1 MHPICNPINLCP
13 ASFVNIPNTD
23 DKRAYAEY
31 RLFAAIQRARR
42 DMLDKPVADLRRM
55 RYTDYSGK
63 VDAWPITSIIGPVG
77 GRSAAGV
84 RRPHN
89 MRKDL
94 ATTSTHGVI
103 SIQLA
108 ATLPMNNPVENDRM
122 VPISQLFATKCQVN
136 GMAAD
141 DQSMF
146 G

>member
-63 VDAWPITSIIGPVG
+63 VDAWPITSIIGQVG
-77 GRSAAGV
+77 GRSAAGDA
-84 RRPHN
+84 RPGGPIV
-89 MRKDL
+89 
-94 ATTSTHGVI
+94 TTPGRPI
-103 SIQLA
+103 PAPAPGRPAGPA
-108 ATLPMNNPVENDRM
+108 ATGPSKGDVHGDVGRPESAVITFPAR
-122 VPISQLFATKCQVN
+122 SC
-136 GMAAD
+136 
-141 DQSMF
+141 
-146 G
+146 